1 MRTIIY
7 KRVSTDDQADRGYS
21 LQHQED
27 VIKQFCKLHNYPI
40 LDVYT
45 EDCSGKNF
53 DRPEWNKILKF
64 LKKNLLSSGESRF
77 RIVTVLIRGCY
88 CRSVLGKLYP

>member
-7 KRVSTDDQADRGYS
+7 KRVSTDDQAYRGYY
-21 LQHQED
+21 LQQEED
-27 VIKQFCKLHNYPI
+27 VFKQFCKIQKYTI

-45 EDCSGKNF
+45 EDCSGKIF

-64 LKKNLLSSGESRF
+64 LKK
-77 RIVTVLIRGCY
+77 IV
-88 CRSVLGKLYP
+88 GKLIKFYVFAGTGGHEMSTWH

>member
-45 EDCSGKNF
+45 EDCSCKNF

-64 LKKNLLSSGESRF
+64 LKKNRGKVDQILCLRWDRWSRNVYLALNE
-77 RIVTVLIRGCY
+77 IN
-88 CRSVLGKLYP
+88 KL